1 MTRKITLV
9 IDAGHGGKDP
19 GAVGPRGLRESDVAL
34 NVAKLL
40 GDELAEFKVLYT
52 RRDDM
57 FVELGR
63 RATFSNDAQADAF
76 ISIHCNAGPPGSG
89 DGFEVFTSPGLTAS
103 DRLAVDLFTAFAKE
117 FPEKRKRMDLSD
129 GDVDKEA
136 RFAVLMRTHCRAVLF
151 ELEFIHTGKGENW
164 LARPE
169 HQARCAKALAA
180 GVRKHFCE
188 KLKP

>member
-34 NVAKLL
+34 KVAKLL
-40 GDELAEFKVLYT
+40 GAELTDFKVLYT
-52 RRDDM
+52 RHDDT

-63 RATFSNDAQADAF
+63 RATFANDAQADAF

-89 DGFEVFTSPGLTAS
+89 DGFEVFTSPGPTVS
-103 DRLAVDLFTAFAKE
+103 DRLAVDLFGAFAAE
-117 FPEKRKRMDLSD
+117 FPWKRKRMDLSD

-151 ELEFIHTGKGENW
+151 ELEFIHTSKGEDW
-164 LARPE
+164 LADPDN
-169 HQARCAKALAA
+169 QARCAKALAD
-180 GVRKHFCE
+180 GVRKHFWS